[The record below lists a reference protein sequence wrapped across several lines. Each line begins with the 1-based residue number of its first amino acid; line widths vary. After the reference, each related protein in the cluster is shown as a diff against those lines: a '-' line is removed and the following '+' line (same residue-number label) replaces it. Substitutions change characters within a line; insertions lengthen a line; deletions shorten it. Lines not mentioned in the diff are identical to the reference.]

1 MKRQDDGDFV
11 FRLPGEI
18 RDDNELHVDTL
29 LLNRSSRVMRE
40 NAKKIRAMRKPN
52 ADHIVIIIM

>member
-1 MKRQDDGDFV
+1 MKHQDDGDFV

-18 RDDNELHVDTL
+18 RYNNKLHVDTL

-40 NAKKIRAMRKPN
+40 NTKKIQAMQKPN
-52 ADHIVIIIM
+52 AMI